1 MIESIKLVKSVQVPF
16 SGGGQSGAKPQLTQT
31 TDTFES
37 STKEKDKKQRN
48 KILLA
53 AAAVLSAIGI
63 GVLIYRGRGSKVI
76 EATENGADSLAK
88 KGQEAASHPKSGEV
102 PSTKPVEQ
110 PHTPEKAVD
119 TPVPEKSVEQPKP
132 KENSAP
138 DDKTKDLEKLKIA
151 KLKKDYSEALN
162 EYGIDAEID
171 DEIFA
176 VIDKRCEAGQ
186 DLKFLGKVYQLKSDL
201 IQNPACISDDLLK
214 AANEAS
220 APLKKEE
227 LLVKSFNSLPKKG
240 VQSYWIENSKPEKI
254 ETLYK
259 EFRNLYKE
267 KGDFKSKQLFEN
279 TIQPKFLN
287 IFENK
292 KSIKVLNEIL
302 GSKCD
307 YDLYEKLAKKSKTYE
322 NVWHEKTDPMKEFK
336 LELAEHD
343 EGRKRNIAFFLNKAL
358 PDLIK
363 AETNPL
369 KKEDMLMKLFN
380 TTIIGANNQ
389 KNIVEAYDILRQLEA
404 LHAKGGAE
412 FVHKDTVSKQLNE
425 MIDAYFS
432 KFKLPLTSE
441 KDKRV
446 LADIVINNTNR
457 RFFFFT
463 PDNVEY
469 SHIINGLT
477 TAGKRTGDEKYYR
490 AAVDFAIQQNARG
503 NAVKVIEKIKDDAK
517 LSKAFKDEMATV
529 QNRLKSELKQ
539 MADDASK
546 VFNAKTLNETFETFT
561 ANSEVKKAIAE
572 AGTEFTL
579 SSVDVIN
586 KMKEGDGK
594 IIRFVMKKSISKY
607 DVAAYEEVQS
617 PFWDEAIQYLSK
629 VSEVVK
635 DPKEL
640 EFLQN
645 IRLRIIGA
653 KIMSLRNTAPEQKM
667 IYHNILK
674 SEVTDMLFSKGHGN
688 EIAEKIKIDDGVI
701 DNIAERIED
710 IIFDLEPETT
720 LYKAIKYDLDIHEYR
735 YSKETNEFLGNKLKE
750 MKERLGIRSEED
762 FYEEFKRRFFGGGGK
777 ALKSK
782 LSKDDAKKILNKY
795 LPQEQQLG
803 DDLKPA
809 DIKSAYRQL
818 AVKYHPDKSPN
829 AEEAKKFEE
838 IFKEI
843 SEAYGVLK

>member
-1 MIESIKLVKSVQVPF
+1 MIESIKVVKSVQVPF
-16 SGGGQSGAKPQLTQT
+16 SGGGQSSAKPQLTQAP
-31 TDTFES
+31 DSFES

-53 AAAVLSAIGI
+53 AGAVLSAIGI

-76 EATENGADSLAK
+76 EVAENGADSLAK
-88 KGQEAASHPKSGEV
+88 KGQEVVSPPKSVEV

-110 PHTPEKAVD
+110 PHTPEKAID
-119 TPVPEKSVEQPKP
+119 TPVPEKSVEQPEP
-132 KENSAP
+132 KEDVKPESGSLN
-138 DDKTKDLEKLKIA
+138 DLEKLKIA
-151 KLKKDYSEALN
+151 KLKKDYSACLN
-162 EYGIDAEID
+162 KYGIDTKID

-186 DLKFLGKVYQLKSDL
+186 YGKIIQLESDL
-201 IQNPACISDDLLK
+201 RWNPACISDDLLK
-214 AANEAS
+214 SAS
-220 APLKKEE
+220 ETSDPLKKEE
-227 LLVKSFNSLPKKG
+227 LLVKSFNFFPKKG
-240 VQSYWIENSKPEKI
+240 ARSYWIENSKPEKI
-254 ETLYK
+254 ETLYH

-267 KGDFKSKQLFEN
+267 NADFKFTQIFED
-279 TIQPKFLN
+279 TIKPKFLN

-336 LELAEHD
+336 LECAEHD
-343 EGRKRNIAFFLNKAL
+343 ERRKRNIAFFLNKAL

-369 KKEDMLMKLFN
+369 KKEDLLMKLLN
-380 TTIIGANNQ
+380 TTIVGANNQ

-425 MIDAYFS
+425 MIDSYFS
-432 KFKLPLTSE
+432 KFKLPLASE

-446 LADIVINNTNR
+446 LADIVISNTNR

-469 SHIINGLT
+469 SHIIDGLT

-503 NAVKVIEKIKDDAK
+503 NAVNVIEKIKTDAK
-517 LSKAFKDEMATV
+517 ISNAFKVEMTTV

-546 VFNAKTLNETFETFT
+546 VFNAKPLNEAFETFT
-561 ANSEVKKAIAE
+561 ANSEVKTVIAE
-572 AGTEFTL
+572 AGTKFNL

-594 IIRFVMKKSISKY
+594 IIRFVMKNSIWKY
-607 DVAAYEEVQS
+607 EKGAYKDVQS
-617 PFWDEAIQYLSK
+617 PFWDEAIQYLSRAGD
-629 VSEVVK
+629 VVK
-635 DPKEL
+635 DPKEA

-645 IRLRIIGA
+645 IRLRAIGA
-653 KIMSLRNTAPEQKM
+653 KIMSLRNISPEQKM

-674 SEVTDMLFSKGHGN
+674 SEIIDMLYGKGHAKD
-688 EIAEKIKIDDGVI
+688 IAEKIKIDD
-701 DNIAERIED
+701 AAIED
-710 IIFDLEPETT
+710 IARRIGGIVWDLEPEIT
-720 LYKAIKYDLDIHEYR
+720 LYKAIKCNLDEHIHR
-735 YSKETNEFLGNKLKE
+735 YSDETREILRKKSAE
-750 MKERLGIRSEED
+750 MKERLGIRSDED

-777 ALKSK
+777 APKSK
-782 LSKDDAKKILNKY
+782 LSSNDAKEILNKY
-795 LPQEQQLG
+795 LPQEQKLV

-809 DIKSAYRQL
+809 AVKSAYRQL
-818 AVKYHPDKSPN
+818 AVKYHPDKASN
-829 AEEAKKFEE
+829 AEEAKEFEK